1 MLRVAI
7 TMSVAMMIAFMP
19 RLLFVV
25 DMVCVVCNNTLLDK
39 DTIMLG
45 IDKIISGKSD
55 ASI

>member
-1 MLRVAI
+1 
-7 TMSVAMMIAFMP
+7 MSVAMMIAFMP